1 MKHSKTNRSDYASP
15 GSLTFRILHVVFDL
29 CALALAWRMALE
41 LRLWLNPYMTATMS
55 RAQLGQLAPPLSGL
69 IILWIISAVWRRTYG
84 QPTDTS
90 AVAGLLKV
98 AESAVI
104 ISASAIVLTFFS
116 RRLGT
121 DLSRS
126 FVFLFAPLSFVS
138 LVASFLISIAAA
150 GQVERRWA
158 GKKRVAVLGTGV
170 DAHDVVEAIFNRPD
184 HGISFRGL
192 ILPECSLA
200 GGMSLACAGISGS
213 APLPVLGTTKE
224 LAEVINRECL
234 DRIIVATN
242 ALTEREVERCG
253 RVSRQMGIT
262 VSRPIRPP
270 ASDVLVK
277 HQVEYGLH
285 FINLEAA
292 PFTRW
297 EEAIKR
303 GVDMLLAAALICA
316 LLPLLALVA
325 SLIRLT
331 SNGPVFYRSRRV
343 GKGGRHFTFWKFRT
357 MYVNAARRRDLAGRN
372 ECSGHLFKLRSDP
385 RVTPV
390 GRVLRRLSLDELPQ
404 LFNVLTGDMSL
415 VGPRPLPIEDLE
427 PDGMSRTF
435 AKWAVERS
443 RVRPG
448 ITGLWQVRGR
458 SDLPFSSMVELDME
472 YIRSW
477 SILLD
482 LSILCETPRA
492 VVSARG
498 AY

>member
-1 MKHSKTNRSDYASP
+1 
-15 GSLTFRILHVVFDL
+15 
-29 CALALAWRMALE
+29 
-41 LRLWLNPYMTATMS
+41 
-55 RAQLGQLAPPLSGL
+55 
-69 IILWIISAVWRRTYG
+69 
-84 QPTDTS
+84 
-90 AVAGLLKV
+90 
-98 AESAVI
+98 
-104 ISASAIVLTFFS
+104 
-116 RRLGT
+116 
-121 DLSRS
+121 
-126 FVFLFAPLSFVS
+126 
-138 LVASFLISIAAA
+138 
-150 GQVERRWA
+150 
-158 GKKRVAVLGTGV
+158 
-170 DAHDVVEAIFNRPD
+170 
-184 HGISFRGL
+184 
-192 ILPECSLA
+192 
-200 GGMSLACAGISGS
+200 
-213 APLPVLGTTKE
+213 
-224 LAEVINRECL
+224 
-234 DRIIVATN
+234 
-242 ALTEREVERCG
+242 
-253 RVSRQMGIT
+253 MGIT

-343 GKGGRHFTFWKFRT
+343 RFGGQHFTFWKFRT

-427 PDGMSRTF
+427 PDGMSRTPRQVGGG
-435 AKWAVERS
+435 AVARTSWHHGSLAGARAQRPSIQQHGGTGYGIHPELVDPS
-443 RVRPG
+443 RPVHPMRDATGGGVGAGGLLRG
-448 ITGLWQVRGR
+448 IQ
-458 SDLPFSSMVELDME
+458 P
-472 YIRSW
+472 
-477 SILLD
+477 
-482 LSILCETPRA
+482 
-492 VVSARG
+492 
-498 AY
+498 

>member
-69 IILWIISAVWRRTYG
+69 IILWIISAVWRRTY
-84 QPTDTS
+84 S
-90 AVAGLLKV
+90 ADGHIGGCRPVKGGGIGSHYQRIGNCADLLLAPAGHGPFPV
-98 AESAVI
+98 FR
-104 ISASAIVLTFFS
+104 ISLRAA
-116 RRLGT
+116 
-121 DLSRS
+121 
-126 FVFLFAPLSFVS
+126 SFVS